1 MLNGR
6 EGGEDADAEYWLKY
20 IESFGGDSPVLVVL
34 NKIKEHLFTLNRR
47 GLQQKHPAVRDFI
60 ETDCADRTGLDKL
73 RAAVVQETGHLA
85 HLRDAFP
92 SSWFAI
98 KDRLAGMKRNYLSFD
113 EYRKLCAKHGE
124 QDGAAQEL
132 LAAYLHYLGIALNY
146 KDDPRLQDTHVLNP
160 HWVTNG
166 IYTILNA
173 ERLARQKG
181 VLHLRDVSAILDVKR
196 YPPRMHSFLFDLMKK
211 FELCFSFP
219 EDDERYL
226 VPQLLDKEEPELT
239 KEFRP
244 EACLHFR
251 YHYPILPE
259 GLLPRFI
266 VRTNALSEGLPRW
279 RTGVVLEFEGNRA
292 LVKADVQDK
301 IVFIAVAG
309 PISGR
314 RRLLA
319 VIRSDFDQIHASIR
333 ELKPQA
339 MVPVPGRPQLV
350 VPYQKLMVLEQK
362 GRRTFEEVIGDEVLD
377 LDVAELLDGIDL
389 AGSRRRSDEKVG
401 TDTPLRLF
409 FSYSHKDERF
419 RNELG
424 NHLKILERLGLIA
437 SWYDRLIRPG
447 QDWADVIDE
456 NLEHHDLILLLVKH
470 SFISSDYCYAKEMER
485 ALERHDKGEAM
496 VIPIIVRDVNW
507 KNAPFS
513 HLQAL
518 PKDGRAVSLWPDRDT
533 AWRNVSDEI
542 EREIR
547 ARRKSR

>member
-1 MLNGR
+1 M
-6 EGGEDADAEYWLKY
+6 
-20 IESFGGDSPVLVVL
+20 
-34 NKIKEHLFTLNRR
+34 
-47 GLQQKHPAVRDFI
+47 
-60 ETDCADRTGLDKL
+60 
-73 RAAVVQETGHLA
+73 
-85 HLRDAFP
+85 
-92 SSWFAI
+92 
-98 KDRLAGMKRNYLSFD
+98 
-113 EYRKLCAKHGE
+113 
-124 QDGAAQEL
+124 
-132 LAAYLHYLGIALNY
+132 
-146 KDDPRLQDTHVLNP
+146 
-160 HWVTNG
+160 
-166 IYTILNA
+166 
-173 ERLARQKG
+173 
-181 VLHLRDVSAILDVKR
+181 
-196 YPPRMHSFLFDLMKK
+196 
-211 FELCFSFP
+211 
-219 EDDERYL
+219 
-226 VPQLLDKEEPELT
+226 PQLLDKEEPELT

-333 ELKPQA
+333 RIKPQA

-456 NLEHHDLILLLVKH
+456 NLKRADLILLLV
-470 SFISSDYCYAKEMER
+470 SAASSPR
-485 ALERHDKGEAM
+485 IIAM
-496 VIPIIVRDVNW
+496 PRRWNEPWMPRQRRGHGDSN
-507 KNAPFS
+507 
-513 HLQAL
+513 H
-518 PKDGRAVSLWPDRDT
+518 
-533 AWRNVSDEI
+533 
-542 EREIR
+542 R
-547 ARRKSR
+547 ARRELEECSVFPPASLTQGRQSGEPLARQGYRMAQRER